1 MPTDQ
6 MIAEM
11 NEMTAALMFVANLIG
26 IVAFSIFAVYLVG
39 LVAVA
44 LSEKLA
50 KLRRPSLPKI
60 QIAQAKPS
68 ATRTVL
74 Q

>member
-11 NEMTAALMFVANLIG
+11 NEMTAALIFVANLIG

-39 LVAVA
+39 LLAVA
-44 LSEKLA
+44 LGEKLA
-50 KLRRPSLPKI
+50 KLRRPALPKI
-60 QIAQAKPS
+60 QVAQMKPS

>member
-1 MPTDQ
+1 MPIEQ

-11 NEMTAALMFVANLIG
+11 NQMMVALMFAANLIG
-26 IVAFSIFAVYLVG
+26 IVAVSIFAVYLVG
-39 LVAVA
+39 LTAMA
-44 LSEKLA
+44 LSEKFG

-60 QIAQAKPS
+60 QVAQMKPS